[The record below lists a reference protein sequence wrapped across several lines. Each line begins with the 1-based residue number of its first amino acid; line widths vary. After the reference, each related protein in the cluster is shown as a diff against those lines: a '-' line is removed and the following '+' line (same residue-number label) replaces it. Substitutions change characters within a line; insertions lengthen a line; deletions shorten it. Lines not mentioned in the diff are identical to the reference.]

1 MSWPLRAHP
10 SHASSCI
17 RIVALTVAGVLSA
30 YLPVRPAFA
39 DVAVGASSGDFLSFE
54 VGGRSAGM
62 AGAHTGVATGVTAQ
76 FWNPAGLSTLNQPQ
90 VGAMHANW
98 LQDLSYEWLG
108 IAKPMGGLGVGSL
121 SVAYFHTPGIQGVD
135 EFDNPTSDFR
145 VYDIAVTA
153 GVARTLAPGFSIGAN
168 AKMIRQ
174 SLGTVTGT
182 APAVDFGARATI
194 AGTSL
199 GAVVQNLG
207 PGLSFEGASYPLP
220 REIKLGMGRSFWK
233 ERIQLAADYN
243 MPSHYFDDL
252 RVGTEVRAHP
262 NVSLRVGYRHEFGT
276 PEDPANGLSY
286 GLGLHFHQ
294 LELDYAMTPSDAFDN
309 VHRLSFGYSFGAGSE
324 EKRPEKPKPEIEPP
338 PPPAQPGPKVIA
350 AAPAPKPSTSAS
362 DAPPQA
368 AKGGAVPVPAAPK
381 AAPEVVAGA
390 SPAPKAGAR
399 ATSPA
404 APIVVAEAP
413 APAPDKPAKAAKAKD
428 LEYSVILPGYW
439 SKSSAEAE
447 LKALE
452 LLGFRVKEA
461 LIEKASGSS
470 YQVRLARMR
479 SRSNADDMAASLGRM
494 SFRASVEVASA
505 H

>member
-1 MSWPLRAHP
+1 MSRPPRAAS
-10 SHASSCI
+10 SHASACL
-17 RIVALTVAGVLSA
+17 RIAALTAAFLFSA
-30 YLPVRPAFA
+30 YLSVRPAFA

-76 FWNPAGLSTLNQPQ
+76 FWNPAGLATLNQSQ

-108 IAKPMGGLGVGSL
+108 IAKPMGGIGVGSL

-135 EFDNPTSDFR
+135 EFDNPTGDFR

-153 GVARTLAPGFSIGAN
+153 GIARALAPGFSIGAN

-174 SLGTVTGT
+174 NLGTVSAS

-194 AGTSL
+194 AGASL

-207 PGLSFEGASYPLP
+207 PGLSFDGASYPLP
-220 REIKLGMGRSFWK
+220 REIKFGIGRSFWK
-233 ERIQLAADYN
+233 DRVQLAADYN

-286 GLGLHFHQ
+286 GLGIHFHQ
-294 LELDYAMTPSDAFDN
+294 LELDYAMTPSDAFDD

-324 EKRPEKPKPEIEPP
+324 EKKPEKPKPEIEPP

-350 AAPAPKPSTSAS
+350 AAPAKPSPSASVATQQGTGTSAAPAPTAPKS
-362 DAPPQA
+362 DVIAQA
-368 AKGGAVPVPAAPK
+368 APRAVAAAPVTPAA
-381 AAPEVVAGA
+381 APAV
-390 SPAPKAGAR
+390 S
-399 ATSPA
+399 
-404 APIVVAEAP
+404 AEAP
-413 APAPDKPAKAAKAKD
+413 AAPAKQAKPKKQD

-439 SKSSAEAE
+439 TKESAQAE

-461 LIEKASGSS
+461 QIEKASGTS

-479 SRSNADDMAASLGRM
+479 SRSNADNMAASLSRM

-505 H
+505 P